1 MAVALD
7 AAVGD
12 PRRVEQLG
20 VDALVALTGALAA
33 RQTALGGAVVQAA
46 VVLQLVHGPVV
57 QPEGHVVLGAG
68 GLGAAL
74 CDGVVDDL
82 CDGRPCLVVD
92 RGDRRSAQVPDV
104 GLGVHEV
111 EVDVVRARCGEL
123 EGEVITFSPQLVVV
137 APLGARGVADA
148 LGAAVGVPVRRY
160 VHAGLCGGGAA
171 GLRDVERGCGAC
183 GRVVPAHGEREPFC
197 SAVAVWA

>member
-12 PRRVEQLG
+12 SRRVEQLG

-33 RQTALGGAVVQAA
+33 RQTALGAVVQAA

-74 CDGVVDDL
+74 GDGVV
-82 CDGRPCLVVD
+82 
-92 RGDRRSAQVPDV
+92 
-104 GLGVHEV
+104 
-111 EVDVVRARCGEL
+111 
-123 EGEVITFSPQLVVV
+123 
-137 APLGARGVADA
+137 
-148 LGAAVGVPVRRY
+148 
-160 VHAGLCGGGAA
+160 
-171 GLRDVERGCGAC
+171 
-183 GRVVPAHGEREPFC
+183 
-197 SAVAVWA
+197 

>member
-1 MAVALD
+1 MSYSEPVVSAPHWA
-7 AAVGD
+7 
-12 PRRVEQLG
+12 
-20 VDALVALTGALAA
+20 
-33 RQTALGGAVVQAA
+33 TALF
-46 VVLQLVHGPVV
+46 
-57 QPEGHVVLGAG
+57 
-68 GLGAAL
+68 
-74 CDGVVDDL
+74 DDL

-92 RGDRRSAQVPDV
+92 RGDRCSAQVPDV

-111 EVDVVRARCGEL
+111 EVDVVRSRCGEL

-160 VHAGLCGGGAA
+160 VHAGLCGGAAA

-183 GRVVPAHGEREPFC
+183 GRVVPALGERD
-197 SAVAVWA
+197 AVLLCGGGVGVGYGLGSCLVGWLLGGLAGDKRGASSGLLQ